1 MKKSLYI
8 TIGLV
13 LCLLMLCTAC
23 GESKQPGTDDI
34 TPPDGTQDIT
44 PDNTQNVT
52 PPDTTADDN
61 KTPDT
66 PTPPVQDDPTPPAQD
81 DPTPPAQDDNKDKPD
96 DNNAPADNTKP
107 DDAQKIDF
115 EALRIENTKALQ
127 AYYAF
132 ITGGTTARS
141 LYDGRDITFVQ
152 DITKQGTASI
162 AKFALVDFG
171 SDGILEVVFEHTNT
185 AHSDAILFYE
195 DGRVYVEYVTYRGIL
210 GLTYN
215 GVISYSFNT
224 TEGGTS
230 VYAQMTLSAQKGE
243 ETTVMGRSEYIS
255 ATDTYTYYLE
265 CDLID
270 GKTVV
275 REETRVTKDEYEALF
290 KKIYDLYTLQWHDFS
305 TAKVQQVFLDI
316 K

>member
-8 TIGLV
+8 TAALV
-13 LCLLMLCTAC
+13 LCAGILVTGALLR
-23 GESKQPGTDDI
+23 GK
-34 TPPDGTQDIT
+34 PDDIT
-44 PDNTQNVT
+44 PDNSQINDTHT
-52 PPDTTADDN
+52 PEDTNKPDDTVI
-61 KTPDT
+61 PDT
-66 PTPPVQDDPTPPAQD
+66 PTPPAQD
-81 DPTPPAQDDNKDKPD
+81 NNKGNSP
-96 DNNAPADNTKP
+96 DNNALADNTKP

-171 SDGILEVVFEHTNT
+171 LDGILEVVLVHANT
-185 AHSDAILFYE
+185 AYSNVILFYE
-195 DGRVYVEYVTYRGIL
+195 NGRVYVEFVTYRGML

-270 GKTVV
+270 GKTVA
-275 REETRVTKDEYEALF
+275 REETQVTKDEYEALF
-290 KKIYDLYTLQWHDFS
+290 KKIYDLYTLHWHDF
-305 TAKVQQVFLDI
+305 TVGKVQQVFWDI

>member
-1 MKKSLYI
+1 MKKRLYI
-8 TIGLV
+8 TVALV
-13 LCLLMLCTAC
+13 LCAGILVTGALLR
-23 GESKQPGTDDI
+23 GKPDDI

-66 PTPPVQDDPTPPAQD
+66 PTPPVQDDPP
-81 DPTPPAQDDNKDKPD
+81 PPAQDDNKDKPD
-96 DNNAPADNTKP
+96 DNNASADNTKP

-255 ATDTYTYYLE
+255 ATDTNTYYLE

-275 REETRVTKDEYEALF
+275 REETQVTKDEYEALF
-290 KKIYDLYTLQWHDFS
+290 KKI
-305 TAKVQQVFLDI
+305 
-316 K
+316 